1 MIRIAITGNI
11 AAGKTAVQKIIE
23 KYGYKVL
30 DTDKAGHELLDQ
42 LPEIK
47 QAFKNYDV
55 FSDTGEISRE
65 KLGKLVFSDKELKKK
80 LEGIIHP
87 QIRNELIKFFNT
99 NKSEPVI
106 FAGIPLLFES
116 NMRDI
121 FDKVLLIYTDDEIRK
136 KRLLLRNNYTPE
148 YAGIRMKSQIPQE
161 EKKLL
166 SDYIIYNN
174 GTLSDLERSV
184 EKFLTEQTKH

>member
-1 MIRIAITGNI
+1 
-11 AAGKTAVQKIIE
+11 
-23 KYGYKVL
+23 
-30 DTDKAGHELLDQ
+30 
-42 LPEIK
+42 
-47 QAFKNYDV
+47 
-55 FSDTGEISRE
+55 
-65 KLGKLVFSDKELKKK
+65 
-80 LEGIIHP
+80 
-87 QIRNELIKFFNT
+87 
-99 NKSEPVI
+99 
-106 FAGIPLLFES
+106 
-116 NMRDI
+116 MRDI